1 MNAPDNTTSMRRDGF
16 FVPHDIEAPIVGSAT
31 GPLAG
36 LCAAVKDMYDI
47 AGTRTGAGNPTWLE
61 THAPV
66 QANAPII
73 DKILAAGATIV
84 GKTICEELFFS
95 VTGINAHYGTPA
107 NVRAPG
113 RMPGGSSSGSAAAT
127 AAGACDFA
135 LGSDTGGSVR
145 IPASFCGLYGI
156 RPTHGRVDL
165 SGAVAM
171 APSFDVAGWF
181 AAAPGVFR
189 RVGEVLLG
197 GERVDAKLSTL
208 MVATDAFA
216 EADAA
221 VVNVG
226 LEVMGRAMNMSV
238 LPPLRDVQ
246 VAGDRFEAW
255 REAFRVVQ
263 GFETWQ
269 NFGAFVNS
277 AKPQLGP
284 GIKERIAYAAT
295 VTAAQAEAAR
305 TTVAAARARIR
316 GLVPPGTVMAL
327 PTSPCIAPP
336 VDLPAEQL
344 EALRVRVQRLTC
356 MSVLSGLPQI
366 TIPAGIADGF
376 PAGLSLIGW
385 AGGDEALLD
394 LACELARFC
403 GVVRP

>member
-1 MNAPDNTTSMRRDGF
+1 MSAPMQTRDTRRDGF
-16 FVPHDIEAPIVGSAT
+16 FVPHDLAAPIRGSAA

-36 LCAAVKDMYDI
+36 LTAAVKDMYDI
-47 AGTRTGAGNPTWLE
+47 AGTRTGAGSPTWLT
-61 THAPV
+61 THEPARRHAAAV
-66 QANAPII
+66 E
-73 DKILAAGATIV
+73 KILAAGATIT

-95 VTGINAHYGTPA
+95 TTGINAHYGTPA

-165 SGAVAM
+165 AGAVAM

-181 AAAPGVFR
+181 AAGPGVFR
-189 RVGEVLLG
+189 RVGSVLLG
-197 GERVDAKLSTL
+197 GERGDATL
-208 MVATDAFA
+208 DTLIVATDAFA
-216 EADAA
+216 QADA
-221 VVNVG
+221 
-226 LEVMGRAMNMSV
+226 EVAALGREFLARAAAV
-238 LPPLRDVQ
+238 LPRPQ
-246 VAGDRFEAW
+246 ETKVAPDGFEPWRETFRVIQGYEAW
-255 REAFRVVQ
+255 Q
-263 GFETWQ
+263 SY
-269 NFGAFVNS
+269 GAFVTT

-295 VTAAQAEAAR
+295 VTAEAAGAAHRTMAAAR
-305 TTVAAARARIR
+305 THIR
-316 GLVPPGTVMAL
+316 GLVLPGTVMAL

-336 VDLPAEQL
+336 VDLAA
-344 EALRVRVQRLTC
+344 EALEPFRVRVQRLTC

-366 TIPAGIADGF
+366 TIPAGIVDGC
-376 PAGLSLIGW
+376 PTGLSLIGW

-394 LACELARFC
+394 LACMLARFC
-403 GVVRP
+403 GIVLP

>member
-1 MNAPDNTTSMRRDGF
+1 MNAPASASTTRHDGF
-16 FVPHDIEAPIVGSAT
+16 FVPHDIAAPIPGAAS

-36 LCAAVKDMYDI
+36 LTVAVKDMYDI
-47 AGTRTGAGNPTWLE
+47 AGTRTGAGSPTWLE
-61 THAPV
+61 THAPARV
-66 QANAPII
+66 NAPII
-73 DKILAAGATIV
+73 DKLLSAGATII

-107 NVRAPG
+107 NVRAAG
-113 RMPGGSSSGSAAAT
+113 RMPGGSSSGSAGAT

-165 SGAVAM
+165 AGAVPM

-197 GERVDAKLSTL
+197 GARIDAKLSTL
-208 MVATDAFA
+208 LLATDAFA
-216 EADAA
+216 EADTA
-221 VVNVG
+221 VANVAM
-226 LEVMGRAMNMSV
+226 EVLSRAMNGSV
-238 LPPLRDVQ
+238 LPQVCDVQ
-246 VAGDRFEAW
+246 VVTDRCEAW

-269 NFGAFVNS
+269 SFGAFVTS

-284 GIKERIAYAAT
+284 GIKERIAYAST

-305 TTVAAARARIR
+305 ATVAAARTRLR

-327 PTSPCIAPP
+327 PTSPCIAPR
-336 VDLPAEQL
+336 VDMAADAL

-356 MSVLSGLPQI
+356 MSVLSGLPQV
-366 TIPAGIADGF
+366 TIPAGIVDGC

-385 AGGDEALLD
+385 AGGDEALLE
-394 LACELARFC
+394 LACALARFC